1 VGPGSCINHKHC
13 QSDKCPY
20 KGQDYVTC
28 YVPINNNEIA
38 RVKDLKGLLKVLAE
52 KGKRLGIELGTSA
65 RVWIEGG
72 YDQTLKNL
80 KEELKKYDSG
90 KTVEKIREE
99 ICSKT
104 QYELVRKTV
113 CEGKTYSEIGIDRS
127 RGDWRLIVYLMKHG
141 VTDPDKILQFLP
153 ADSKAKSNEKW
164 QAENYFVLTLN
175 EAWKIA
181 KHFIQLK
188 KKLINADKVAEIR
201 AEVQEVI
208 SEIIRKKYKIRT
220 FIQTTGGW

>member
-1 VGPGSCINHKHC
+1 
-13 QSDKCPY
+13 
-20 KGQDYVTC
+20 
-28 YVPINNNEIA
+28 
-38 RVKDLKGLLKVLAE
+38 
-52 KGKRLGIELGTSA
+52 
-65 RVWIEGG
+65 
-72 YDQTLKNL
+72 
-80 KEELKKYDSG
+80 
-90 KTVEKIREE
+90 
-99 ICSKT
+99 
-104 QYELVRKTV
+104 
-113 CEGKTYSEIGIDRS
+113 
-127 RGDWRLIVYLMKHG
+127 MKHG

-164 QAENYFVLTLN
+164 QAEKYFVLTLN